1 MANTNYVINT
11 YGYTFTHTAEETVRD
26 LSALGFNCIEL
37 MMYPNHLWPTE
48 MDDSKRASLKNL
60 LNECNMTVRSINQP
74 NIDINIGAAAPE
86 MREHSLMMV
95 GRMIEMAGEYGADY
109 VILGP
114 GKVNGLMAMS
124 SDKMLEHLYRG
135 LDHLLPLAQKHKT
148 QILVENMPFSFIPDV
163 ESLMQAVDGYGSDE
177 VGVIYD
183 LANGAFVGEDA
194 LTSLRRCESRL
205 KLIHVSD
212 TGPKIYRHDPIGQ
225 GTMDFALLGR
235 QLAEFGWKD
244 APVLEV
250 IGHSNNPGAEM
261 VASAR
266 QLDALG
272 WDKLTQPA

>member
-1 MANTNYVINT
+1 MANANYAINI
-11 YGYTFTHTAEETVRD
+11 YGFTFTHTAERAARE
-26 LSALGFNCIEL
+26 LSDLGFNCIEL
-37 MMYPNHLWPTE
+37 MMYPGHLWPPE
-48 MDDSKRASLKNL
+48 MDAGQRASFKTL
-60 LNECNMTVRSINQP
+60 LNERNMTVRSVNQP
-74 NIDINIGAAAPE
+74 NVDINIAAAAPE
-86 MREHSLMMV
+86 MREHSLKMV
-95 GRMIEMAGEYGADY
+95 GRMVETAGEYGADY

-124 SDKMLEHLYRG
+124 SDKMMEHLYRG
-135 LDHLLPLAQKHKT
+135 LDHLVPMAQKYNT
-148 QILVENMPFSFIPDV
+148 QILVENMPFAFIPDV
-163 ESLMQAVDGYGSDE
+163 ESLMQAVDGYGSDD

-212 TGPKIYRHDPIGQ
+212 TGSKIYRHDPIGQ

-235 QLAEFGWKD
+235 QLAEFGWKH

-250 IGHSNNPGAEM
+250 IGHSDDPGAEM

-266 QLDALG
+266 KLDALG
-272 WDKLTQPA
+272 WDKINPS